1 MRPCLGHTLG
11 MRAARL
17 ATALVVVALVASPA
31 TAASSGAAPKEVVVH
46 MKGMAFIPDGARV
59 QGDVTINVG
68 DTVTWVYSE
77 TATDLGCA
85 TLSGCPGHTSTS
97 ASPEKKWDSK
107 LYGKDVPPSQVK
119 YPKNRFSVRFEK
131 AGTFAY
137 VCTPHATLPHLYN
150 LGAGMKA
157 KVIVK

>member
-1 MRPCLGHTLG
+1 MGQTLSV
-11 MRAARL
+11 RAPL
-17 ATALVVVALVASPA
+17 LVTTFVVASLLASPA
-31 TAASSGAAPKEVVVH
+31 TAGTTGAPPKEVVVN
-46 MKGMAFIPDGARV
+46 MKGMAFIPEGARV
-59 QGDVTINVG
+59 QGDVTVNVG

-77 TATDLGCA
+77 AVSDLGCA

-107 LYGKDVPPSQVK
+107 TYGKDVPPSQVK
-119 YPKNRFSVRFEK
+119 YPKNRFSVRFDK

-137 VCTPHATLPHLYN
+137 VCTPHATLPHVYN